1 MVDVVEETPDVEVRD
16 QDVIV
21 KSHWD
26 TLAVSGNLS
35 GSFFA
40 ANAVLK
46 AEQENKTINMIARP
60 MFVLMDGGQSQ
71 FTSGESVPVPKKVVS
86 DNGTVSTSG
95 FEYIQTG
102 LAFNCGV
109 RESTVDTCRLSV
121 KVGISS
127 VVGFVENSA
136 PITNR
141 QDFTTTAYVKAD
153 GVYLLGS
160 VKRNSES
167 NNSSGLF
174 GLLKNKANT
183 TGVVQIWARCY
194 RIGGIKDMNSKEFIG
209 QPIFKLADIPK

>member
-183 TGVVQIWARCY
+183 AGVVQIWARCY
-194 RIGGIKDMNSKEFIG
+194 RIGGIKNVNPEKFIG
-209 QPIFKLADIPK
+209 QPILKLADIPK